1 MAQRIYI
8 ASDQLLVSHLYTLLE
23 KAGISALTQKTAL
36 DVSMEDAGAP
46 AWYSELWI
54 LQDCQLQR
62 AHHILQQILLEETVE
77 EKSPE
82 ILAGLVILPQEKSVG
97 FPFKVSLF
105 PPPLPP
111 AAEIA

>member
-8 ASDQLLVSHLYTLLE
+8 ASDQLLVSHLYTLLK
-23 KAGISALTQKTAL
+23 KAGISALTQKSTL

-54 LQDCQLQR
+54 LQDCQLAE
-62 AHHILQQILLEETVE
+62 AHQILQQILLEESAE
-77 EKSPE
+77 ERSSE
-82 ILAGLVILPQEKSVG
+82 ILAGLVILPREKSVG
-97 FPFKVSLF
+97 FPFNTSLF
-105 PPPLPP
+105 PPPTPP